1 MNIFAAKN
9 KTIFDQLSID
19 IASIF
24 ENNKKMLWYEPINC
38 PRFEIYLNPLDSRI
52 AYSDSTN
59 NVLGFNLAYLI
70 YASKSEIRDI
80 ITHEIAHIITDKLHK
95 NTKHHGEEWQ
105 FIAKKMGIKNPQPT
119 IQIKRLPLLEN
130 EL

>member
-9 KTIFDQLSID
+9 KRIFKQLESE
-19 IASIF
+19 IAQIF
-24 ENNKKMLWYEPINC
+24 QTNKKMLWDEPIDC
-38 PRFEIYLNPLDSRI
+38 PRFEIFLNPYDSRI

-70 YASKSEIRDI
+70 YASKSEIRGV
-80 ITHEIAHIITDKLHK
+80 ITHELAHIFTDKLHPRS
-95 NTKHHGEEWQ
+95 KHHGEEWQ
-105 FIAKKMGIKNPQPT
+105 FIAKKMGIRNPQPT
-119 IQIKRLPLLEN
+119 IQIKRLPLMQN